1 MLKIIGI
8 LGSLQWIYRVV
19 RQNVEGRMGFTGE
32 QRGSHNVGY
41 QVGRLVLNKQN
52 LSESEQLSVTEVYVS
67 ERASL
72 GQHVLTVR
80 NLAAAAR

>member
-1 MLKIIGI
+1 
-8 LGSLQWIYRVV
+8 
-19 RQNVEGRMGFTGE
+19 MGFTGAMVSSE
-32 QRGSHNVGY
+32 DPTTSGIRWGC
-41 QVGRLVLNKQN
+41 LVLNKQN
-52 LSESEQLSVTEVYVS
+52 LSESEQLSVTEIYVS